1 MSEKFYCEY
10 CGQSFPS
17 VSSLTNGSCIRHP
30 NGNNKGRHKLYEGG
44 EKSQYT
50 CKYCGQN
57 YPNIASLTASSCA
70 RHSSGSYK
78 GKHAPAL

>member
-1 MSEKFYCEY
+1 MANFYCEY
-10 CGQSFPS
+10 CGSKYSS
-17 VSSLTNGSCIRHP
+17 VASLTASSCGRHP
-30 NGNNKGRHKLYEGG
+30 DGSYKGKHKLYEGS

-70 RHSSGSYK
+70 RHPNGNYK

>member
-1 MSEKFYCEY
+1 MSNLYCEY
-10 CGQSFPS
+10 CGKKFTSIPQLTSSFCPK
-17 VSSLTNGSCIRHP
+17 HP
-30 NGNNKGRHKLYEGG
+30 NGFSKGKHKLYEGS

-70 RHSSGSYK
+70 RHPSGSYK

>member
-1 MSEKFYCEY
+1 MANFYCEY
-10 CGQSFPS
+10 CGSRYPN
-17 VSSLTNGSCIRHP
+17 VASLTATSCPKHPDGSY
-30 NGNNKGRHKLYEGG
+30 KGKHKLYEGD

-57 YPNIASLTASSCA
+57 YPSIQALTSVSCA
-70 RHSSGSYK
+70 RHPSGSYK